1 MAYLYGVDLTEPVDL
16 PGAIYKKYSDFSEN
30 NMIISG
36 KAGKG
41 GFHYLMCLSVF
52 KIINSLTCF
61 RSAFNSIF

>member
-41 GFHYLMCLSVF
+41 GFHHLMCLS
-52 KIINSLTCF
+52 
-61 RSAFNSIF
+61 

>member
-41 GFHYLMCLSVF
+41 GFSLSDVPECIQNH
-52 KIINSLTCF
+52 KYDNIHNITT
-61 RSAFNSIF
+61 R